1 MFTRSLYSLAVVI
14 VSLSSLAGVAIAGN
28 RLSEEAQGE
37 RRAPARQF
45 AISGQWLLTM
55 PKGFEYEVH
64 LRKVDG
70 ADKYRLDCGATM
82 LRGEYELNGRR
93 LSMLKPDDERLTG
106 LVWEIK
112 NKNVLVLVE
121 HPEKSQFGSDYRNA
135 TLSRQRGDVAR
146 PSLEDR

>member
-1 MFTRSLYSLAVVI
+1 MFTRSVCCLAVVI
-14 VSLSSLAGVAIAGN
+14 ISFSSLAGVAIAWN
-28 RLSEEAQGE
+28 RLPETTRSERQTV
-37 RRAPARQF
+37 ARHF

-55 PKGFEYEVH
+55 PKGFEYEVR
-64 LRKVDG
+64 LRKIDG
-70 ADKYRLDCGATM
+70 ADKYRLECGATM
-82 LRGEYELNGRR
+82 LRGEYELSGRR

-135 TLSRQRGDVAR
+135 TLSRHRGDGER
-146 PSLEDR
+146 PPLEDR